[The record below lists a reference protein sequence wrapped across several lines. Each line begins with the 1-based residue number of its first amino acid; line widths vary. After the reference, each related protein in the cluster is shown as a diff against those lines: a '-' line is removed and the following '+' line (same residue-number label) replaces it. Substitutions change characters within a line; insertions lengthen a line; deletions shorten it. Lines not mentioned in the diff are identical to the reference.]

1 MDKQNLIRYRFK
13 TKAVERYIRNKGG
26 MMKYERLT
34 GRTVNGTAVID
45 GAKEGEALK
54 RLAELE
60 DKIEQGTIIELPRI
74 IHPTRHEWWV
84 QYQESS
90 GILHQFVCFSKDEA
104 KTKLKELQ
112 E

>member
-1 MDKQNLIRYRFK
+1 
-13 TKAVERYIRNKGG
+13 
-26 MMKYERLT
+26 MKYERLT
-34 GRTVNGTAVID
+34 TKD
-45 GAKEGEALK
+45 EEGNWMIWEDDYSHPFEALQVAIE

-60 DKIEQGTIIELPRI
+60 DKIEQGTLIELPRI

-90 GILHQFVCFSKDEA
+90 GIFHQCVCFSKDEA
-104 KTKLKELQ
+104 KAKLKELQ